1 MRLVLLVVLS
11 FIVICSA
18 KANEKGCLVEA
29 VYHEARGESFL
40 GQVAVANVI
49 LNRVSS
55 PKFPSTICEVVHD
68 AKLWKGKIIRNKC
81 AFSYYCDGKLEW
93 QFVDP
98 IALEMSVNISDL
110 VMDGLAVRSVI
121 QATHY
126 HATYVDPFWAKKF
139 KLVSQIGRHKFYK
152 TQ

>member
-1 MRLVLLVVLS
+1 MRLVLLVILS
-11 FIVICSA
+11 FVVICSA

-49 LNRVSS
+49 LNRVAS
-55 PKFPSTICEVVHD
+55 PKFPPTICKVVHD
-68 AKLWKGKIIRNKC
+68 AKLWKGRIIKNKC

-98 IALEMSVNISDL
+98 VALEMSVKISEL
-110 VMDGLAVRSVI
+110 AIDGLTVRSVMD
-121 QATHY
+121 ATHY
-126 HATYVDPFWAKKF
+126 HATYVSPFWAKNF
-139 KLVSQIGRHKFYK
+139 KLVSQIGQHKFYK
-152 TQ
+152 PQ